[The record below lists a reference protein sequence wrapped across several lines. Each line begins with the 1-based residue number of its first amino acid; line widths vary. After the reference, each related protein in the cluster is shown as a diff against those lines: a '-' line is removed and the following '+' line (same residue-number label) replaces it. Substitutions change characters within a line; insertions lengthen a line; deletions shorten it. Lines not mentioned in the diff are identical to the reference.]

1 MTAGAL
7 AFYAPGIVGYSIAK
21 IAAPSFYSLQ
31 DARTPMVVSIITIAV
46 NLVLNLWLNAVM
58 GFRGLALGSAIAANV
73 NAGLLLWLLGK
84 RLGGVE
90 AGRLAVS
97 FAKILAAS
105 LVMAGAAYG
114 ADAALAG
121 WLPAELM
128 GGTLTPRAIRVL
140 GGIGAGVGTLALA
153 AWALVWQLVLQPTG
167 LVNGILVSL
176 GLDRVEWL
184 RNPTVALLSLIL
196 VNAFKVL
203 GFSMVLFL
211 AALQTVP
218 EDLREAGRVDG
229 ASERHVFRHITL
241 PLIAPFTFMVTILLT
256 ISSFKSFAVNFLLTG
271 GGPGLATTTWTL
283 YIYRQGLQLF
293 EMGYAS
299 SLAVVLFLFVLSVT
313 VLQFAARRRWVHEG
327 E

>member
-1 MTAGAL
+1 MSDVKDSAAL
-7 AFYAPGIVGYSIAK
+7 AAP
-21 IAAPSFYSLQ
+21 
-31 DARTPMVVSIITIAV
+31 
-46 NLVLNLWLNAVM
+46 
-58 GFRGLALGSAIAANV
+58 
-73 NAGLLLWLLGK
+73 
-84 RLGGVE
+84 RL
-90 AGRLAVS
+90 AGRLWRPTLRRREAVYGLLFVAPQAIGYLVFLLGPIAAIFWFSLFRWNIVWGMFDFIGLDNYRTLVGSSEVEQVAWVTLVFGLVFVPVTVIGGLLIAVAVNRRTRLFLTLRS
-97 FAKILAAS
+97 FYFIP
-105 LVMAGAAYG
+105 VV
-114 ADAALAG
+114 
-121 WLPAELM
+121 
-128 GGTLTPRAIRVL
+128 I
-140 GGIGAGVGTLALA
+140 ALA

-184 RNPTVALLSLIL
+184 RDPTVALLSLIL

>member
-1 MTAGAL
+1 MSDVKDSAAL
-7 AFYAPGIVGYSIAK
+7 AAP
-21 IAAPSFYSLQ
+21 
-31 DARTPMVVSIITIAV
+31 
-46 NLVLNLWLNAVM
+46 
-58 GFRGLALGSAIAANV
+58 
-73 NAGLLLWLLGK
+73 
-84 RLGGVE
+84 RL
-90 AGRLAVS
+90 AGRLWRPTLRRREAVYGLLFVAPQAMGYLVFLLGPIAAIFWFSLFRWNIVWGMFDFIGLDNYRTLVGSSEVEQVAWVTLVFGLVFVPVTVIGGLLIAVAVNRRTRVFLTLRS
-97 FAKILAAS
+97 FYFIP
-105 LVMAGAAYG
+105 VV
-114 ADAALAG
+114 
-121 WLPAELM
+121 
-128 GGTLTPRAIRVL
+128 I
-140 GGIGAGVGTLALA
+140 ALA

-184 RNPTVALLSLIL
+184 RDPTVALLSLIL

>member
-1 MTAGAL
+1 MSDVKDSAAL
-7 AFYAPGIVGYSIAK
+7 AAP
-21 IAAPSFYSLQ
+21 
-31 DARTPMVVSIITIAV
+31 
-46 NLVLNLWLNAVM
+46 
-58 GFRGLALGSAIAANV
+58 
-73 NAGLLLWLLGK
+73 
-84 RLGGVE
+84 RL
-90 AGRLAVS
+90 AGRLWRPTLRRREAVYGLLFVAPQAIGYLVFLLGPIAAIFWFSLFRWNIVWGMFDFIGLDNYRTLVGSSEVEQVAWVTLVFGLVFVPVTVIGGLLIAVAVNRRTRVFLTLRS
-97 FAKILAAS
+97 FYFIP
-105 LVMAGAAYG
+105 VV
-114 ADAALAG
+114 
-121 WLPAELM
+121 
-128 GGTLTPRAIRVL
+128 I
-140 GGIGAGVGTLALA
+140 ALA

-184 RNPTVALLSLIL
+184 RDPTVALLSLIL